1 MLAWA
6 FGHVVVVNVI
16 LLLLPL
22 LSCVVVVAAA
32 FAVPGTFWLLLL
44 ARRPLRVR
52 SVLFYATN

>member
-16 LLLLPL
+16 LLLPL
-22 LSCVVVVAAA
+22 LSCVVVAGL
-32 FAVPGTFWLLLL
+32 AVPGTFWLLLL

>member
-1 MLAWA
+1 MSACLGIWA
-6 FGHVVVVNVI
+6 RRRRQRYFVVVASAI
-16 LLLLPL
+16 
-22 LSCVVVVAAA
+22 VVAAA

>member
-1 MLAWA
+1 MSACLGIWA
-6 FGHVVVVNVI
+6 RRRRQRYF
-16 LLLLPL
+16 
-22 LSCVVVVAAA
+22 VVVASAIVVVAA